1 MNRAQIRDRSRLR
14 LPIRATS
21 SLTFPLFLLFTLST
35 NCRALTVTL
44 LLLLLLRLRLLCWLC
59 ADKRIVL
66 STGMIYA
73 PAHSNWANR
82 QTDRQTDRLAS
93 HTARQRDMKLAT
105 GSRGFRAA
113 APVGRMCFSR
123 TSACVSYGTTL
134 IVLSSQ
140 QFPTPTPTLLP
151 PLCCLIYGMDFF
163 VVADFSLVSVRI
175 FFVRFSERVCRVEK
189 LV

>member
-14 LPIRATS
+14 LPIQATS
-21 SLTFPLFLLFTLST
+21 PTHSPLFTLSA
-35 NCRALTVTL
+35 NCSAQTV
-44 LLLLLLRLRLLCWLC
+44 LLRLRLLCWLC

-82 QTDRQTDRLAS
+82 QTDRLAS
-93 HTARQRDMKLAT
+93 HTARQRDRQTDRETDMKLAT

-140 QFPTPTPTLLP
+140 PQPCPCHSPLPLLSHIWNGFF
-151 PLCCLIYGMDFF
+151 CC
-163 VVADFSLVSVRI
+163 
-175 FFVRFSERVCRVEK
+175 C
-189 LV
+189 

>member
-14 LPIRATS
+14 LPIQATS
-21 SLTFPLFLLFTLST
+21 SLLSPTHSPLFTLSA
-35 NCRALTVTL
+35 NCSALAV
-44 LLLLLLRLRLLCWLC
+44 LLRLRLLCWLC

-82 QTDRQTDRLAS
+82 QTDRQTDSPAIQPDRE
-93 HTARQRDMKLAT
+93 TDMELAT

-140 QFPTPTPTLLP
+140 QFPTPTPTLPLP
-151 PLCCLIYGMDFF
+151 LPLSLLSHIWNGFFCC
-163 VVADFSLVSVRI
+163 
-175 FFVRFSERVCRVEK
+175 C
-189 LV
+189 

>member
-14 LPIRATS
+14 LPIQATS
-21 SLTFPLFLLFTLST
+21 SLTHSPLFTLSA
-35 NCRALTVTL
+35 NCSALTV
-44 LLLLLLRLRLLCWLC
+44 LLRLRLLCWLC

-82 QTDRQTDRLAS
+82 QTDRLAS
-93 HTARQRDMKLAT
+93 HTARQRDRQTDKETDMKLAT

-140 QFPTPTPTLLP
+140 QFPTPTLSLPLPLPSASTVSYMEWIFLL
-151 PLCCLIYGMDFF
+151 LLIFLWF
-163 VVADFSLVSVRI
+163 QCV
-175 FFVRFSERVCRVEK
+175 FFVRFSEWVCRVEK